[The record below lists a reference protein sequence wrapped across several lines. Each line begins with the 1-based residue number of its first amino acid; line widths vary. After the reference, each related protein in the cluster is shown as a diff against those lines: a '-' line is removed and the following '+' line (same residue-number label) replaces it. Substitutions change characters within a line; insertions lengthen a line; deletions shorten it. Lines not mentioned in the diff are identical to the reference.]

1 MQEAE
6 FRQLWSTDQNP
17 KDIGFLALVREDLR
31 THEGLTAQ
39 GFWALFA
46 CRLGNWRMGIRW
58 SLIRFPFSLLYKA
71 LAVWVHWTTRI
82 ELPYIAPCG
91 RRVRIWHHG
100 GCVLGARHIGDDVQ
114 IRHNV
119 TLGLANH
126 NDPIH
131 AIPTI
136 EERVI
141 LGAGCV
147 VVGAITVGHDSIVAA
162 NAVVTKDVPPYS
174 LVGGIPA
181 RVLKRLDEEPEPEP
195 FPDLDPTPERVLAV
209 IVNYQTTEVA
219 KRCLA
224 SLAREKV
231 AVPNLEVA
239 VVENAS
245 GDDSAVRLRDELE
258 TLGISSWARVIE
270 SEANLGFAGGNNLA
284 LREALGDAA
293 THDAFLLVNPDVEL
307 YPGALHELLRVQA
320 SEPRAALVGPATEL
334 RRGTLAPNAF
344 RYPCIWN
351 AFSGGI
357 QLGIVHRLLSKWD
370 PRVPPQPHDHE
381 ADWISGGCMLIRRG
395 VLEDVGLFDE
405 GFFLYFEEVDLCLR
419 ARAAGHVCWYAHDAR
434 IYHEAGAATG
444 MGHEHRRTK
453 RMPRWWF
460 HSRRH
465 YMKKHHGLFYL
476 LLCDLAFLS
485 GRLTKRLIQLLTLR
499 RTEDPERFL
508 LDFTRH
514 ALLPGSGERQ
524 GPLL

>member
-1 MQEAE
+1 M
-6 FRQLWSTDQNP
+6 
-17 KDIGFLALVREDLR
+17 
-31 THEGLTAQ
+31 
-39 GFWALFA
+39 
-46 CRLGNWRMGIRW
+46 
-58 SLIRFPFSLLYKA
+58 
-71 LAVWVHWTTRI
+71 
-82 ELPYIAPCG
+82 
-91 RRVRIWHHG
+91 
-100 GCVLGARHIGDDVQ
+100 Q